1 MRHGLTLLT
10 LSTAMLLSAC
20 GSGPL
25 LPTLGKQ
32 ADKLDITSD
41 PLGAEVYVM
50 GARVGVTPLAL
61 DQDLVFPVVYPRE
74 QQSLYG
80 VVELRKPG
88 CTTQSIKV
96 GTRAVSKGIQLK
108 LACGDAVAPA
118 VVVSPLRQPAAA
130 PAVEQTAREV
140 ARDHASYATRLRQII
155 ELREKGL
162 ITEQE
167 SREIRQRIL
176 GEL

>member
-1 MRHGLTLLT
+1 MRHGLTFLMV
-10 LSTAMLLSAC
+10 STAMLLSAC
-20 GSGPL
+20 GSSPL
-25 LPTLGKQ
+25 LPPLGKQ

-41 PLGAEVYVM
+41 PLGAEVVVM
-50 GARVGVTPLAL
+50 GARVGVTPLTL
-61 DQDLVFPVVYPRE
+61 DQDRVFPVVYPRE
-74 QQSLYG
+74 HQSLYG

-88 CTTQSIKV
+88 CTTQSVKV
-96 GTRAVSKGIQLK
+96 GTKTVTKGVQVKLVCGEVAV
-108 LACGDAVAPA
+108 
-118 VVVSPLRQPAAA
+118 PAAA
-130 PAVEQTAREV
+130 VPAMRQSVPVPALEPVREV
-140 ARDHASYATRLRQII
+140 SRDYSTYATRLRQII

>member
-1 MRHGLTLLT
+1 MRHGLTFWM
-10 LSTAMLLSAC
+10 LSTAMLLPAC
-20 GSGPL
+20 GSVPL
-25 LPTLGKQ
+25 LPALGKQ

-50 GARVGVTPLAL
+50 GARVGVTPLTL
-61 DQDLVFPVVYPRE
+61 DQERVFPVVYPRE

-88 CTTQSIKV
+88 CTTQSVKV
-96 GTRAVSKGIQLK
+96 GTKTVTKGVQIK
-108 LACGDAVAPA
+108 LACGEAAVPVVAVPA
-118 VVVSPLRQPAAA
+118 LRQSAAV
-130 PAVEQTAREV
+130 PTLEQTVREV
-140 ARDHASYATRLRQII
+140 SRDYSTYATRLRQII